1 MSSTGRHSSARLQER
16 AADEP
21 QPAKSDAPRRPSS
34 IKRKVIDSPPR
45 ERKKRKKKRAPST
58 PPDSGDSNSEF
69 DGDQT
74 DPLLVT
80 RLNLEI
86 VDEALDGAWEVY
98 PNRQMCVIFD
108 PINPLRQFKRGV
120 FRDDESPFPDYSPS
134 PELDP
139 DVMETD
145 EEPGLQQYAPTYDP
159 MCVPPTSITHMA
171 NAHLCGNPLALLS

>member
-1 MSSTGRHSSARLQER
+1 MSSTGRRSSARLQER

-34 IKRKVIDSPPR
+34 VKRKVINSPPR

-58 PPDSGDSNSEF
+58 PPDSSDSNSEF

-80 RLNLEI
+80 RPNLEI

-108 PINPLRQFKRGV
+108 PINPLRQFTLGTRTQIPTRHILDTLGV
-120 FRDDESPFPDYSPS
+120 QTTSDSNVPS
-134 PELDP
+134 GYRLG
-139 DVMETD
+139 TF
-145 EEPGLQQYAPTYDP
+145 
-159 MCVPPTSITHMA
+159 
-171 NAHLCGNPLALLS
+171 